1 MIAKSETDN
10 MIVSL
15 DVGTSQVTA
24 LIGEILPDGDINVIG
39 VGVTAARG
47 MDKGGVNDLNLVV
60 QSIQRAVNE
69 AELMAD
75 CRVSAV
81 YLNIS
86 GRHISCQNENGMVP
100 INDQYQQT

>member
-1 MIAKSETDN
+1 
-10 MIVSL
+10 
-15 DVGTSQVTA
+15 
-24 LIGEILPDGDINVIG
+24 
-39 VGVTAARG
+39 

-100 INDQYQQT
+100 INDAEVTQDDVDSVIHAAKSVPVAQERRILHVLPSRVCD